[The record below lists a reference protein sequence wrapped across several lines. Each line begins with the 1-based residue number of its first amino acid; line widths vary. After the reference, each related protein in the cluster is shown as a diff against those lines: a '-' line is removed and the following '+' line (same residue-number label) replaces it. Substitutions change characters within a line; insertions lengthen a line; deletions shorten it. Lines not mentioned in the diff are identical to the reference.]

1 MFIKI
6 LTPNHNGKIELT
18 VKDLECLIQEAVDKA
33 TREKCAGCS
42 RGYYGG
48 GISYLSSTPSITLSN
63 NTGVMDCV
71 DSVTDCVDGVK
82 LSIHATEAN
91 SNITGSV
98 NTLMSKIN
106 ETCN

>member
-33 TREKCAGCS
+33 TKEKCAECS
-42 RGYYGG
+42 RVYYGG
-48 GISYLSSTPSITLSN
+48 GISYLSTTPNITLSKEIGD
-63 NTGVMDCV
+63 TWEPGKITCSTESIV
-71 DSVTDCVDGVK
+71 DVK
-82 LSIHATEAN
+82 DTNVIGTEK
-91 SNITGSV
+91 I

>member
-48 GISYLSSTPSITLSN
+48 LTYATTTPNITLCSSTDTTGCINAADLSS
-63 NTGVMDCV
+63 
-71 DSVTDCVDGVK
+71 
-82 LSIHATEAN
+82 IHTTEAN

>member
-48 GISYLSSTPSITLSN
+48 LSYPVNTTTPSITLCNS
-63 NTGVMDCV
+63 T
-71 DSVTDCVDGVK
+71 TDCIDVAD
-82 LSIHATEAN
+82 LSIHSTEKN
-91 SNITGSV
+91 SSITGSV

>member
-18 VKDLECLIQEAVDKA
+18 VRDLEALIQEAVDKA

-42 RGYYGG
+42 RGYYCGTT
-48 GISYLSSTPSITLSN
+48 YPLTTTTPGITLCN
-63 NTGVMDCV
+63 
-71 DSVTDCVDGVK
+71 SVTDCADVAD
-82 LSIHATEAN
+82 LNIHATEKN

>member
-6 LTPNHNGKIELT
+6 LTPNHNGMIELT
-18 VKDLECLIQEAVDKA
+18 VKDLEALIQEAVDKA

-48 GISYLSSTPSITLSN
+48 LAYATTTPNITLCSSTDAIGCINTTDLS
-63 NTGVMDCV
+63 
-71 DSVTDCVDGVK
+71 
-82 LSIHATEAN
+82 SIHATEAT

-98 NTLMSKIN
+98 NTIG
-106 ETCN
+106 ETIGLNKNIID

>member
-18 VKDLECLIQEAVDKA
+18 VRDLEALIQEAVDKA
-33 TREKCAGCS
+33 TKEKCTGCS
-42 RGYYGG
+42 RGYYCGTTYPFTTTTPG
-48 GISYLSSTPSITLSN
+48 LTLCNSTA
-63 NTGVMDCV
+63 DCV
-71 DSVTDCVDGVK
+71 DIAD
-82 LSIHATEAN
+82 LNSIHTTEAK
-91 SNITGSV
+91 SNISGSV

>member
-48 GISYLSSTPSITLSN
+48 GISYINTTPSITLSN
-63 NTGVMDCV
+63 STGVADCV
-71 DSVTDCVDGVK
+71 DIAD

-91 SNITGSV
+91 NNITGSV

-106 ETCN
+106 ETCK

>member
-48 GISYLSSTPSITLSN
+48 LTSPLTTTTPSITLCN
-63 NTGVMDCV
+63 GVIDCV
-71 DSVTDCVDGVK
+71 DAARSDG
-82 LSIHATEAN
+82 IHTTEAI

>member
-33 TREKCAGCS
+33 TKEKCAGCS
-42 RGYYGG
+42 RGCYGG
-48 GISYLSSTPSITLSN
+48 GITYLNTTPAINLKDSGIGDNWKPYEITCDTASASN
-63 NTGVMDCV
+63 
-71 DSVTDCVDGVK
+71 
-82 LSIHATEAN
+82 
-91 SNITGSV
+91 

-106 ETCN
+106 ETCK

>member
-6 LTPNHNGKIELT
+6 FTPNHNGKIELT

-48 GISYLSSTPSITLSN
+48 GISYLNTTPSITLSN
-63 NTGVMDCV
+63 STGVADCTG
-71 DSVTDCVDGVK
+71 VTDP
-82 LSIHATEAN
+82 SIHATEAN
-91 SNITGSV
+91 SSITGSLD
-98 NTLMSKIN
+98 TLMSKIN
-106 ETCN
+106 EACK